1 MLLLLLPLV
10 AAIFICERHDLLYPP
25 QNVLYDSL
33 YVHTFVLTTESK
45 PTAKC
50 NRFEAQTYGGKIYL
64 YVLRDTTNT
73 FSTPQK
79 GDTLIAKTRIRRP
92 DSIGTFDYRKYLL
105 RQGIVGTAF
114 VSRYE
119 LKTSAT
125 VNKTPLQH
133 LLYQRLAEAGLK
145 NDELA
150 TTGALTLG
158 YKDDLDPEL
167 KHRFQ
172 ASGAAHILAVSGLH
186 TGILYGIL
194 LWLLTLGG
202 RCKPRYENHVARRLI
217 SLIII
222 AVMGFYAWLTGL
234 TPSVVRAVLMVT
246 IAEIGRMAYRR
257 PFSLNTIA
265 AAAFIILIVR
275 PLDLFSVSFQL
286 SFAATTAIV
295 ASARLFPSLS
305 RYFDISISRK
315 NIGGRII
322 AYWWGIVTVSIAAQ
336 IGTLPLTM
344 YYFGQ
349 MSNYFLLTNLIVLPL
364 AAFLVPCGLVTI
376 ALGGTFIGTITGK
389 ITSLLAWTM
398 NHAVGW
404 IEALPGSTTQVQ
416 IDLPM
421 LLIYYVILLFL
432 MFFLHM
438 SKKSSNFAR

>member
-10 AAIFICERHDLLYPP
+10 AAIFICERHNLLYPP

-33 YVHTFVLTTESK
+33 YVHTFVLTSESK

-73 FSTPQK
+73 ISPPQK

-186 TGILYGIL
+186 TGLLYGIL

-295 ASARLFPSLS
+295 IVARKAEHYIHS
-305 RYFDISISRK
+305 REWDFTK
-315 NIGGRII
+315 KGRIVSWI
-322 AYWWGIVTVSIAAQ
+322 AGTIIISIAAQ

-344 YYFGQ
+344 FYFGQ

-389 ITSLLAWTM
+389 ITSLFAWTM